1 MKKLLILVVFV
12 SIFAQEATHEVKE
25 GDTLWDIAGYYYQNP
40 FLWPYIWR
48 ANLANIEDP
57 HWIYPEQQLVIP
69 PSPEQGL
76 AAGFPEEAPAY
87 PPPEVVAPPPPP
99 PDRQATEVISV
110 VTPEPKLFSAELVH
124 RAGIIADEKLPY
136 WGKIIGT
143 EPDES
148 DILAAFIRLVYI
160 DRATDLSEG
169 DILTIYRPGK
179 TIKHPKTGEKL
190 GEETIVLGTARVEAV
205 GSEGSRCLIVDQY
218 DILDVGDFVMPY
230 DDIAPIQPVDLIPTE
245 QEQEGY
251 IVEVKTQ
258 HLTTPPHIF
267 VYLDQGEMTGTA
279 PGDLYTIYQTRKVQG
294 KEMPDFDIGKV
305 QIVRVFSKAS
315 VGLLLTERE
324 TVYIE
329 RGERCRLLQEAR

>member
-57 HWIYPEQQLVIP
+57 HWIYPEQQFVIP

-76 AAGFPEEAPAY
+76 AAGFQEEAPAY
-87 PPPEVVAPPPPP
+87 APPEVVAPPPPP
-99 PDRQATEVISV
+99 PDREATEMISV
-110 VTPEPKLFSAELVH
+110 VTPEPKLFSEELVH
-124 RAGIIADEKLPY
+124 RAGIIADEELPY

-143 EPDES
+143 EPDDS
-148 DILAAFIRLVYI
+148 DVLAAFIRLVYI

-169 DILTIYRPGK
+169 DLLTIYRPGK

-190 GEETIVLGTARVEAV
+190 GEEIIVLGKAQVEAV
-205 GSEGSRCLIVDQY
+205 GNDGSRCLIVGQY
-218 DILDVGDFVMPY
+218 DILDIGDFVMPY
-230 DDIAPIQPVDLIPTE
+230 EDIAAVPPVDLIPTE

-251 IVEVKTQ
+251 IVEVNTP
-258 HLTTPPHIF
+258 HTTTPPHIF
-267 VYLDQGEMTGTA
+267 VYVDQGEMTGTA
-279 PGDLYTIYQTRKVQG
+279 AGDLYTIYRTKKVQG

-305 QIVRVFSKAS
+305 QIVRVFGKAS

-324 TVYIE
+324 TAFIE